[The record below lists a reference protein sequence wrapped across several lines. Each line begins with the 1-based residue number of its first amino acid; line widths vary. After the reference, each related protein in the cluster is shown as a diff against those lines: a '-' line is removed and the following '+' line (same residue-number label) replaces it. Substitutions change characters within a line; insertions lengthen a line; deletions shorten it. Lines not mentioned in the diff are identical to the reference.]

1 MWISMG
7 IAALSGLVAGSA
19 FGGALLALGLPTRV
33 VTMFGGS
40 RRACGWAVTAGAGP
54 AALMYMAGLSVPL
67 GAWAGWVLLLLGGA
81 FVGMLSAALAELL
94 ELLPALLVN
103 ARVAGMVLPAVVALM
118 LGKAVGAVVAAM
130 AAL

>member
-40 RRACGWAVTAGAGP
+40 RLSCGWAVTAGAGA

>member
-1 MWISMG
+1 MWISIG

-40 RRACGWAVTAGAGP
+40 RRACGWAITAGAGV

-67 GAWAGWVLLLLGGA
+67 GAWAGWVLLLGGA